1 MSMHRK
7 NSILYISMACVVGLF
22 LPALGLVLHLNAKDP
37 VAVSAINYTGRDL
50 NGYLF
55 ENPDNGKVA
64 GGPGLN
70 PYEGGGTMCCYS
82 LPRKWHKGIKVKL
95 RYDWWAGTSDI
106 RDYQYVTVELPPYPT
121 DEPGMLWALLYEDG
135 SVEVV
140 ASAVDPGHPKW
151 PGKIKHWP
159 VPSREYK
166 LKLWQFDYDELL
178 DRIRR
183 TERPLN
189 TDKETLESRW
199 NTYRQLLSSL
209 EPDEQQK
216 LQRLKGPEDPGF
228 IEYLIDAQ
236 EKDLKEDRL
245 RAEYMLKLRP

>member
-1 MSMHRK
+1 MRTLLLCL
-7 NSILYISMACVVGLF
+7 I
-22 LPALGLVLHLNAKDP
+22 ALCAPLLGGCSDTVLKDA
-37 VAVSAINYTGRDL
+37 VSVSAINYTGRDL

-106 RDYQYVTVELPPYPT
+106 RDYQYVTVEVPPYPT

-151 PGKIKHWP
+151 PGKVKHWP
-159 VPSREYK
+159 APSREYK
-166 LKLWQFDYDELL
+166 LKLWEEERKELHDL
-178 DRIRR
+178 EAMFQEAIDNP
-183 TERPLN
+183 TSEDFSKDWKYASERH
-189 TDKETLESRW
+189 
-199 NTYRQLLSSL
+199 
-209 EPDEQQK
+209 
-216 LQRLKGPEDPGF
+216 PEDVKKYAGPDDPRFRSYSIQKTREALLNVRTQIGHL
-228 IEYLIDAQ
+228 EAR
-236 EKDLKEDRL
+236 K
-245 RAEYMLKLRP
+245 P